1 MSEPSP
7 LQSAIADYQAAAM
20 VAFSAYAVAVAEYEA
35 ATGERLPRLPF
46 TVPTL
51 PGMAQVFG
59 AFHCYTGSNAAI
71 ASPAALDSAV
81 DAARQ

>member
-7 LQSAIADYQAAAM
+7 LQSAIAGYQAAVM
-20 VAFSAYAVAVAEYEA
+20 VAFSAYAVALAEYEA

-51 PGMAQVFG
+51 PGMAQTFG
-59 AFHCYTGSNAAI
+59 AFNQSCD
-71 ASPAALDSAV
+71 SPAAMATSIALDSAI